1 MKKFTIVLFAFF
13 AVLSINAQDSLT
25 GIWNTGEDN
34 TKVEITENDGAFSGK
49 ILSSD
54 NAKAKIGNQILKD
67 VKFSKGEGK
76 GKMYAAKKG
85 KWYDA
90 TLKQKEN
97 QLELKIKAGIMSKTI
112 KWKKE

>member
-1 MKKFTIVLFAFF
+1 MKKITIILFALF
-13 AVLSINAQDSLT
+13 ATLSMKAQQSIV
-25 GIWNTGEDN
+25 GIWNTGEEN
-34 TKVEITENDGAFSGK
+34 TKIEITESNGAFSGK

-54 NAKAKIGNQILKD
+54 DAKAKIGNQILKD
-67 VKFSKGEGK
+67 FKFNNGEGR

-90 TLKQKEN
+90 VLKEKEN
-97 QLELKIKAGIMSKTI
+97 QLEVKIKVGLMSKTL

>member
-1 MKKFTIVLFAFF
+1 MKKFTLVLFAFF
-13 AVLSINAQDSLT
+13 AALSINAQDSIA
-25 GIWNTGEDN
+25 GIWNTGDDN
-34 TKVEITENDGAFSGK
+34 TKVEITENDGAFYGK
-49 ILSSD
+49 IISSE
-54 NAKAKIGNQILKD
+54 NAEAKIGNQILKD

-90 TLKQKEN
+90 VLKEKEN
-97 QLELKIKAGIMSKTI
+97 QLEVKIKVGVMKKTL